1 MIITGFLQAR
11 NEIRSGHLQRY
22 LKWNTELF
30 DYLVAIDDESHDFT
44 YDALSA
50 QATICIRNEHSNFLN
65 EISNKS
71 KILKIAKQ
79 KIPETDWFLWL
90 DADEVLYLD
99 RSELES
105 VIFSA
110 EEQGCDAV
118 DFALINLWRSESF
131 YRVDSKFNDL
141 RNVRLWK
148 NNPGL
153 VFKDKFGLHNSL
165 HPTGIHK
172 IHIQDKFKV
181 MHYGFV
187 KDELILQ
194 KFIYG
199 NRLLQRGENFWRI
212 LNEKE
217 LQLSSIEEQLPHLGS
232 RFPIHLKSIVQVKPV
247 ARTIADWFLEAKDSG
262 FKWLDRSDSPD
273 LQFSFPTINSFYRMT
288 IVLSEL
294 VEAMRGKDPGNF
306 GIIATKNVS
315 INNRLVKLGLP
326 IIGAPNSGKNIYNL
340 VCNKK
345 RTKFFRFIQ
354 QSKIAGLSINFSDY
368 PYLKEVDFPIK
379 FLALNS
385 KPLVRIETNSKKYK
399 GEVNSRLILRRATIY
414 PFVPFVFYKE
424 CAEIHVQNIHVPR
437 KFSNQVYLLPKF
449 QLEEFVEI
457 IKSELFQSFCNLNQK
472 FDYIDIFRKLL
483 PNWLKKI
490 LKLLK
495 KFKSNL
501 KLI

>member
-30 DYLVAIDDESHDFT
+30 DYLVAIDDESQDYTF
-44 YDALSA
+44 DALSA

-65 EISNKS
+65 EIGNKS

-105 VIFSA
+105 VILSA

-148 NNPGL
+148 NQPGL

-165 HPTGIHK
+165 HPNGIHR
-172 IHIQDKFKV
+172 IYIQDKFKV

-199 NRLLQRGENFWRI
+199 NRLLQYGENFWRI

-217 LQLSSIEEQLPHLGS
+217 LQLSSIEKQLSYIGS
-232 RFPIHLKSIVQVKPV
+232 RFPIHLKSYVQVEPV
-247 ARTIADWFLEAKDSG
+247 ARTIGDWFLEAKEAG

-273 LQFSFPTINSFYRMT
+273 LQFLFPPINSFYAMT
-288 IVLSEL
+288 ILLAEL
-294 VEAMRGKDPGNF
+294 VEVMRGNDPGNF
-306 GIIATKNVS
+306 GIIATKDAI

-326 IIGAPNSGKNIYNL
+326 IINAPYPGKKIYNL
-340 VCNKK
+340 VSNKK
-345 RTKFFRFIQ
+345 LTKFFRFMQ

-368 PYLKEVDFPIK
+368 LYFKEEDFPREI
-379 FLALNS
+379 LAVNS
-385 KPLVRIETNSKKYK
+385 KPLVKIENKSEKNK
-399 GEVNSRLILRRATIY
+399 GEVCSRLILRRATIY
-414 PFVPFVFYKE
+414 PFIPFVFYKE
-424 CAEIHVQNIHVPR
+424 CAEIHIQKILAPR
-437 KFSNQVYLLPKF
+437 QFSNQVYLLPKF
-449 QLEEFVEI
+449 QLDEFVGI
-457 IKSELFQSFCNLNQK
+457 IKSELFQSFRNLNQK
-472 FDYIDIFRKLL
+472 FGYIDLFRRLL
-483 PNWLKKI
+483 PKWIKNLLRHLKI
-490 LKLLK
+490 K
-495 KFKSNL
+495 K
-501 KLI
+501 